1 MFAENVDIMAAF
13 KAELSLVYTIN
24 LVHHPGLCENM
35 QLMLKTA
42 NAGACIKGL
51 WNIPLTV

>member
-24 LVHHPGLCENM
+24 LIHHPGLCENM

-42 NAGACIKGL
+42 NAAACIKGL
-51 WNIPLTV
+51 